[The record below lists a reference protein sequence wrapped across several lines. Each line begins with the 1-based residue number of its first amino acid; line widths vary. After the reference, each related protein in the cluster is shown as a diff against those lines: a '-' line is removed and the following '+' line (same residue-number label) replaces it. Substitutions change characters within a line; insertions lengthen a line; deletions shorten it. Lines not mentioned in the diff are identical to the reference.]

1 MRDYMDRWITSPSW
15 GPPPPRKQALRICQ
29 VLIQA
34 RVSANNDI
42 KFWDETETS
51 VWLFKAELR

>member
-15 GPPPPRKQALRICQ
+15 GPPPTCKHVLRICQ
-29 VLIQA
+29 VQA

-42 KFWDETETS
+42 IWDETE
-51 VWLFKAELR
+51 KAELR

>member
-15 GPPPPRKQALRICQ
+15 GPPPPCKQALRICQ

-42 KFWDETETS
+42 IWDETEKPWPGCS
-51 VWLFKAELR
+51 KLELR